1 MPVSITTSPASV
13 PADVSAAV
21 RDLTAACRAW
31 PSPLRFHG
39 GPNGGPVFPPEDV
52 EHADAM
58 CRHILNPH
66 QFDHW
71 HYVLG
76 VFALLG
82 LISIPMWLLCTYRLM
97 RSCAHLISRLI
108 NRSHEATPHELGAGG
123 QDD

>member
-39 GPNGGPVFPPEDV
+39 GPDGGPVFLPEDV

-71 HYVLG
+71 YYVLG

-82 LISIPMWLLCTYRLM
+82 LFSIPMWLLCTYRLM
-97 RSCAHLISRLI
+97 RLFARFAVRFG
-108 NRSHEATPHELGAGG
+108 NRSHEPASHEPSSGG